1 MGGNGQPS
9 NGSTIIP
16 CLRYRDAQAAIDWL
30 QRAFGFHAQAVY
42 ADGDTVFHAQLTFG
56 TGMIMLGSASNQ
68 SAWSEHAALPDEVG
82 GRQTQSA
89 CVIVTDAD
97 AHYARAKAAGARVVI
112 DIADQTTAAVAMPA
126 PTRKAICGGS
136 AATTRGA
143 RTTASDRDRPAGGD
157 PLRHRWL
164 GVSRMARRRF
174 LPRGPAAA

>member
-16 CLRYRDAQAAIDWL
+16 CLRYRDALAAIDWL

-56 TGMIMLGSASNQ
+56 NGMIMLGSAGNQ
-68 SAWSEHAALPDEVG
+68 SAWSEHTALPDEVG

-97 AHYARAKAAGARVVI
+97 AHYARAKAAGARIVI
-112 DIADQTTAAVAMPA
+112 DIADQDY
-126 PTRKAICGGS
+126 GG
-136 AATTRGA
+136 RGYA
-143 RTTASDRDRPAGGD
+143 CAD
-157 PLRHRWL
+157 PEGYLWWFGSYDPWRADH
-164 GVSRMARRRF
+164 GQ
-174 LPRGPAAA
+174 